1 MLLRLCSLL
10 LLVFLAG
17 IALPA
22 GAAEPS
28 VPAEAAAK
36 PADLERLVDTLEDE
50 TKRKAFVGD
59 LKALIDVQKKAEA
72 RQAPSLGTRL
82 LELVSS
88 KMENAGAH
96 LGSAAEAVLDLP
108 RLAGWIQDGLADPQR
123 RADWLMLIAKLSLI
137 LAAGLVAQQATQW
150 LLRRPYALIEAQAT
164 ASKTTRILLAF
175 LRTVLDLVAIG
186 AFLAVTYAAMTLTEP
201 NHTARV
207 AALAFINAIVA
218 SRVILA
224 VAKLIFAPNFASMR
238 LVPMTDETANYG
250 YLWVRRMTHLTVYGY
265 FAIEAL
271 PALGVLTGAHE
282 TLRKFLGLI
291 VCLLLIILVMQNR
304 LSVAQEIRGDAGPFL
319 GQFRRRLADVWHL
332 LVIMYLVTI
341 YGVWALELPGG
352 FEFILRATL
361 LSLVILAMAQGVV
374 LVLGRVIRRG
384 FSLNDEQKIRFPGLE
399 ARANKYLPVLMIVAR
414 VFVYGLAALAFLQT
428 WGLGVVDW
436 LSSPLGIAVAGRF
449 ARIVM
454 IVAIALIVWEVV
466 SAMIERYLAATDFE
480 GHVIH
485 RGQRAQTLLP
495 LLRNI
500 VLIVI
505 SVMITLTLLSEL
517 GVDTG
522 PLLAGAGIFGLAV
535 GFGAQTFVKDVITGF
550 FILVEDAVA
559 VGDVA
564 EVGGHGGKVEAMS
577 IRSIQLRDVHGD
589 VHRVPFS
596 EVKSTIN
603 RSRGF
608 SFAVFHIG
616 VAYREDTDRCMN
628 VIREVGDEMLTDAGL
643 AADILAD
650 IEIMGV
656 ESFADSAVI
665 IGARIKVKAG
675 KQVGVQ
681 RGFNRLLKKR
691 FDAEGIEM
699 PFPHQ
704 TVYFGVDRRGEAPPA
719 HIRIEEPAREDRRV
733 ASEPPVQLVK
743 PPEGEQSD
751 FEDEVSAKD
760 AMPRPAKE

>member
-10 LLVFLAG
+10 LLIFLAG

-28 VPAEAAAK
+28 APAEAAAK
-36 PADLERLVDTLEDE
+36 PADLQRLVDTLEDE

-59 LKALIDVQKKAEA
+59 LKALIDVQKKEEA
-72 RQAPSLGTRL
+72 KRAPSLGTRV

-88 KMENAGAH
+88 KMEGAGAQ
-96 LGSAAEAVLDLP
+96 LGAAAEAVLDLP
-108 RLAGWIQDGLADPQR
+108 RLAGWIQNGLADPQR
-123 RADWLMLIAKLSLI
+123 RADWLVLVAKLALV
-137 LAAGLVAQQATQW
+137 LAAGLVAQQAAQW
-150 LLRRPYALIEAQAT
+150 LLRRPYALIKAQAA
-164 ASKTTRILLAF
+164 ASKMTRILLAL

-186 AFLAVTYAAMTLTEP
+186 AFLAVTYAVLTLTEP

-218 SRVILA
+218 SRAILA
-224 VAKLIFAPNFASMR
+224 VAKLVFAPNFASMR
-238 LVPMTDETANYG
+238 FLPMTGETANYG
-250 YLWVRRMTHLTVYGY
+250 YLWVRRLTYLTVYGY

-282 TLRKFLGLI
+282 TLRKLLGLI

-304 LSVAQEIRGDAGPFL
+304 HAVAHEIRGDAGPFL

-361 LSLVILAMAQGVV
+361 VSLVILAIAQGVV

-399 ARANKYLPVLMIVAR
+399 ARANKYLPVLMIVAQ
-414 VFVYGLAALAFLQT
+414 VFIYGVAALAFLQT
-428 WGLGVVDW
+428 WGLGVVEW
-436 LSSPLGIAVAGRF
+436 LSSPLGIAVAGRI

-466 SAMIERYLAATDFE
+466 SAMVERYLAATDHD
-480 GHVIH
+480 GHVVH

-505 SVMITLTLLSEL
+505 SVMITLTVLSEL

-522 PLLAGAGIFGLAV
+522 PLLAGAGILGLAV

-550 FILVEDAVA
+550 FILVEDTVA
-559 VGDVA
+559 VGDVV

-603 RSRGF
+603 RSKGF
-608 SFAVFHIG
+608 SFAVFQIG

-656 ESFADSAVI
+656 ESFADSAVV

-719 HIRIEEPAREDRRV
+719 HIRIENPAREDRRA
-733 ASEPPVQLVK
+733 ASDAPVQLVK

-760 AMPRPAKE
+760 AMPRPSKE